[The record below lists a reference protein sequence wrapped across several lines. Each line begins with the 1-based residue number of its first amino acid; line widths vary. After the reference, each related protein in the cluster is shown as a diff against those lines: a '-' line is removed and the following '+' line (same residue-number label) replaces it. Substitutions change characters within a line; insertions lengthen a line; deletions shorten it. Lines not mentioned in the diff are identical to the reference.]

1 MRHLHLIS
9 NLILLAGIL
18 VAGASVAFE
27 LGALTT
33 LVGMMLIVAGLV
45 KIITVRIWHGFFDND
60 AVVGK

>member
-45 KIITVRIWHGFFDND
+45 KIITVRIWHGFFDSD